1 MQLAGDLAVILLL
14 PLAGLAAIDG
24 VYLHL
29 WRLRLHE
36 RPECRRE
43 HLLHTARA
51 LLFPAGLT
59 LVYGYAATGS
69 WLLLGLLVVAAD
81 TALEAWDTF
90 EEPESRRALGGLSSG
105 EALLHLVLVTLRAGS
120 LALALA
126 ARPASAWSWSAAG
139 SLGPTEAWHG
149 VVVHQLLLPGAVLV
163 AALHIG
169 LAFRWPCC
177 FRLLPAR

>member
-1 MQLAGDLAVILLL
+1 VQLASDLAVILLL
-14 PLAGLAAIDG
+14 PLALFAAIDG

-51 LLFPAGLT
+51 LLFPVGLT
-59 LVYGYAATGS
+59 LVYDYSTTSSS
-69 WLLLGLLVVAAD
+69 WFLGLAVVAAD

-90 EEPESRRALGGLSSG
+90 EERNSRRTLGGLSSG
-105 EALLHLVLVTLRAGS
+105 EALLHVVLVTLRAAS
-120 LALALA
+120 LALALV
-126 ARPASAWSWSAAG
+126 ARPTATSG
-139 SLGPTEAWHG
+139 WHG
-149 VVVHQLLLPGAVLV
+149 VVVYQLLLPGAVLV
-163 AALHIG
+163 AALHVG

-177 FRLLPAR
+177 FRLLAAK